1 MRSLGPAGPGDAVG
15 VGVTE
20 QTEQTERINIMGG
33 DLETLGLPST
43 LKMLALGGKTGI
55 LHIQS
60 GAELLD
66 ITLQNGHIV
75 ALEEP
80 RFPPPDLI
88 EVFRL
93 LRRIDSPTARKLRQ
107 VVGYN
112 PATLLPLMCQWNI
125 LTAEEA
131 QRYVETQVILAL
143 SRAVRWERG
152 HFEFHRDIAPIQAR
166 VGFSRPLNVD
176 HVLLDALRMADERE
190 HSGLTGFTRET
201 TARWMPQFQG
211 NVSQLGLN
219 ADEVN
224 VLCLSNGQLNL
235 YTVAYGLQLAE
246 ARVAQT
252 LQKLLDLGL
261 IELVDARLEG
271 ELAHSLVN
279 LLTQSQHQLANG
291 AQRGSR
297 ATPDQGM
304 LTLVSTMGGCINGML
319 RHHAIYARALRGRG
333 ELPPREITRQV
344 ELTIQPLLERVQH
357 EYPRM
362 DGIIRLANGELD
374 FHDIETLHKVVRGQE
389 LMDCY
394 WDAVR
399 FLSQLMRMVF
409 DRVLAEE
416 VGKSRP
422 GRQYEDLWAAFLR
435 EIDDEI
441 HRLSGR
447 FAPRA

>member
-1 MRSLGPAGPGDAVG
+1 MESR
-15 VGVTE
+15 
-20 QTEQTERINIMGG
+20 ERIMGG

-60 GAELLD
+60 GLEQLD

-80 RFPPPDLI
+80 HIPPPDLI

-93 LRRIDSPTARKLRQ
+93 LDRIDLPTAHKLRQ
-107 VVGYN
+107 VAGYN
-112 PATLLPLMCQWNI
+112 PATLLPMMCQWGY

-131 QRYVETQVILAL
+131 HHYVETQVILAL

-166 VGFSRPLNVD
+166 VGFSKPLNVD

-190 HSGLTGFTRET
+190 HCGVTGFSRHTL
-201 TARWMPQFQG
+201 ARWMPQFQG
-211 NVSQLGLN
+211 DVRQLGLN
-219 ADEVN
+219 SDEVQT
-224 VLCLSNGQLNL
+224 LCLSNGQLTL
-235 YTVAYGLQLAE
+235 YAVAYGLRLPE
-246 ARVAQT
+246 ARIAII

-261 IELVDARLEG
+261 IELVDPNLEG
-271 ELAHSLVN
+271 ELEHSLVN
-279 LLTQSQHQLANG
+279 LLTHSQHQLTSG
-291 AQRGSR
+291 SQRNR
-297 ATPDQGM
+297 ATTDQGM
-304 LTLVSTMGGCINGML
+304 LTLVSTMGGCINGL
-319 RHHAIYARALRGRG
+319 LAHHAIFARAIRGRG
-333 ELPPREITRQV
+333 ELPPHEIARQV
-344 ELTIQPLLERVQH
+344 ELTVRPLLDHVQH

-362 DGIIRLANGELD
+362 DGILRLTNGVLD
-374 FHDIETLHKVVRGQE
+374 IQDVETLHKVVRGQE
-389 LMDCY
+389 LMECY

-409 DRVLAEE
+409 ERVLADE
-416 VGKSRP
+416 VGKSRM

-441 HRLSGR
+441 RRLSGR
-447 FAPRA
+447 FAPLRV

>member
-1 MRSLGPAGPGDAVG
+1 MRSLGPVEPGDSVG
-15 VGVTE
+15 VGV
-20 QTEQTERINIMGG
+20 TEQTERINIMGG

-60 GAELLD
+60 GPELMD

-75 ALEEP
+75 ALDEP
-80 RFPPPDLI
+80 QLQAPDLI

-93 LRRIDSPTARKLRQ
+93 LRRLDPAAARKLRQ

-131 QRYVETQVILAL
+131 HRYVETQVILAL

-152 HFEFHRDIAPIQAR
+152 HFEFHRDIAPMQAR
-166 VGFSRPLNVD
+166 AGFSRPLNVD

-190 HSGLTGFTRET
+190 HSGLTGFTRHT

-224 VLCLSNGQLNL
+224 VLCLSNGQLTL
-235 YTVAYGLQLAE
+235 YTVAYGLQLPE
-246 ARVAQT
+246 ARIAAI

-261 IELVDARLEG
+261 IELVDQRLEG
-271 ELAHSLVN
+271 ELEHSLVN
-279 LLTQSQHQLANG
+279 LLTQSQHQLTNG
-291 AQRGSR
+291 SQRNR
-297 ATPDQGM
+297 ATADQGM
-304 LTLVSTMGGCINGML
+304 LTLASTMGGCINGL
-319 RHHAIYARALRGRG
+319 LAHHAIYARALRGRG

-344 ELTIQPLLERVQH
+344 ELTVRPLLERVQQ

-374 FHDIETLHKVVRGQE
+374 FHDVEMLHKVVRGQE
-389 LMDCY
+389 LMECY

-409 DRVLAEE
+409 DQMLADE
-416 VGKSRP
+416 VGKSRV

-441 HRLSGR
+441 RRLSGR
-447 FAPRA
+447 FAPLRV